1 VADEQPPVHEEHPSP
16 SIWPIGF
23 AVGIVVVLVGLVINP
38 VVISSI
44 GGVIV
49 IVCGFFWILAATR
62 QLRGKPEQVE
72 PERRGAQAEVEVE
85 PALELPPPSERF
97 PRNRFLEASTL
108 GLGAAIG
115 GLVTLPVLGFVVLPS
130 FIDQKSLKIDLGP
143 LSEYPEGKWFIAT
156 VRIDPAE
163 GETSARAIFVR
174 YNGTV
179 AVEGKG
185 DQPSF
190 TLILN
195 RCAHLGCPV
204 QANGPMLG
212 KPKSVQGSNGRIQLQ
227 PVQPA
232 GFGCPCHGGQYDTEG
247 NRTAGPPTHALDR
260 YSYGVV
266 HGRLVLS
273 KLYTVSHVDGQGA
286 DAIIHVNKYAGP
298 GVHVDGPE
306 EWLYPLYPPHN

>member
-1 VADEQPPVHEEHPSP
+1 VADEQPQVHEEHPSP
-16 SIWPIGF
+16 TIWPIGF

-62 QLRGKPEQVE
+62 QLRGTPEAIE
-72 PERRGAQAEVEVE
+72 PESRGAQAGGEPEV
-85 PALELPPPSERF
+85 AYELPPPSERF
-97 PRNRFLEASTL
+97 PRNKFLEASTL
-108 GLGAAIG
+108 GIGAAIG
-115 GLVTLPVLGFVVLPS
+115 GLVTLPVLGFMVLPS
-130 FIDQKSLKIDLGP
+130 FIDQKGFKIDLGP
-143 LSEYPEGKWFIAT
+143 LTEYPEGKWFIAT
-156 VRIDPAE
+156 YVVDPAE
-163 GETSARAIFVR
+163 GETSRRTVFVR
-174 YNGTV
+174 NNGIV
-179 AVEGKG
+179 PVQGKG
-185 DQPSF
+185 SQPSF

-212 KPKSVQGSNGRIQLQ
+212 KSKSVQGSNGRIELV

-260 YSYGVV
+260 YNYAVA
-266 HGRLVLS
+266 HGRLVLTS
-273 KLYTVSHVDGQGA
+273 LFTVSHVVGQGA
-286 DAIIHVNKYAGP
+286 DAIIYKYKYAGP

-306 EWLYPLYPPHN
+306 QWFYPLYPPHN